1 VGLPV
6 FDAIDQLRSKFAT
19 TSKKHHYSK
28 FTSYMNITSIKSSL
42 SDPAGISTD
51 GDMQGIARVR
61 SALHAHMW
69 PGMVMKPKTGV
80 KPPRTLSSG
89 DESDFSIEYELL
101 EDDAAGR
108 GVLQER
114 AGGLLETK
122 QGEGGVDVVPGGME
136 ERALAGGGDNRDVNK
151 GSNEGEGGRSREGE
165 TGTEESEGGV
175 REEQTDR
182 ECQEGSGH
190 SREAKGGDAGRTATG
205 AGPSPER
212 HAGKTDGLNTN
223 ERQADAK
230 PLGKEGHRE
239 TSEGATG
246 STSLSNRLGQ
256 RPEDPIRSE
265 GLDGLCD
272 GLPKGPNRDGPPVGG
287 SEGLDGDG
295 PLVLDEATAMREVEH
310 EGGPSEYAEME
321 RMMQEMASVRDRLS
335 GLPDVARREEA
346 ARYAMR
352 LMQMFGGDD
361 SDVEAD

>member
-1 VGLPV
+1 VELPI
-6 FDAIDQLRSKFAT
+6 FDAFDQLRSKFAMEST
-19 TSKKHHYSK
+19 KHHYSN
-28 FTSYMNITSIKSSL
+28 FSFLVYITSITSFL
-42 SDPAGISTD
+42 SDPAGISAD

-101 EDDAAGR
+101 EDDTAGR

-122 QGEGGVDVVPGGME
+122 QGDDGVDVVPGEVE
-136 ERALAGGGDNRDVNK
+136 ERALGGGGDGRDVKN
-151 GSNEGEGGRSREGE
+151 GSNEGEGARTREGGMGSE
-165 TGTEESEGGV
+165 GSEGGV
-175 REEQTDR
+175 RTDR
-182 ECQEGSGH
+182 EGQEGSGH
-190 SREAKGGDAGRTATG
+190 SREAKGGDAERTATG
-205 AGPSPER
+205 AGPSPAR
-212 HAGKTDGLNTN
+212 HAGKADGLNTN
-223 ERQADAK
+223 EHQADAK
-230 PLGKEGHRE
+230 SLGKEGHRE
-239 TSEGATG
+239 ALEGATG
-246 STSLSNRLGQ
+246 STSLSDLSGQ
-256 RPEDPIRSE
+256 RLVDPIRLE

-272 GLPKGPNRDGPPVGG
+272 GLPKGPNRDGPSVGA
-287 SEGLDGDG
+287 SNGLDGDG
-295 PLVLDEATAMREVEH
+295 PLLLDEATAMREVEH

-321 RMMQEMASVRDRLS
+321 RIMQEMASVRDRLS

-361 SDVEAD
+361 SDVEVD